1 MFPAKS
7 FSHDVEET
15 APELCAGITVDDEI
29 NSTVEDC
36 AKSCHHVHV
45 DLPSSNVVE
54 SLLIV
59 TFNDA
64 RDSVVI
70 ICSLFKIR
78 MNYLENSN
86 TPRNNL
92 GKFRIKKM
100 KTIIETIWAIL
111 NSLFP

>member
-7 FSHDVEET
+7 SSHDVEET
-15 APELCAGITVDDEI
+15 APELFASVAIDDEI
-29 NSTVEDC
+29 DSTVDDC
-36 AKSCHHVHV
+36 AKSCNHIHV
-45 DLPSSNVVE
+45 DLPSCNVVDPFF
-54 SLLIV
+54 IV
-59 TFNDA
+59 TFHDA
-64 RDSVVI
+64 RNSEKNF
-70 ICSLFKIR
+70 CRMFKIR

-100 KTIIETIWAIL
+100 ETIIEIIWAIL